1 VVGIHVLHDGVI
13 DKDGVSN
20 LAQPDLYDS
29 YVNMSKQLLS
39 PHSFTNSFMIVTL
52 VDRGYISDEDT
63 SIYNPGLTLL
73 TESEKERLTSAIIAS
88 KKAAVNENQWSEN
101 NKFAFEFLRDKLDP
115 FHTYELGGYLAVLPS
130 LALVVYLG
138 VLAVQQ
144 TARNLYPA
152 AYFGGIAILV
162 LPAIVLIV
170 LGPQ

>member
-1 VVGIHVLHDGVI
+1 MIRVVRSSKRARQGSYGI
-13 DKDGVSN
+13 SR
-20 LAQPDLYDS
+20 Q
-29 YVNMSKQLLS
+29 SKQAASSLS
-39 PHSFTNSFMIVTL
+39 LGSLTLSLIVTL

-115 FHTYELGGYLAVLPS
+115 FHTYELRGYLAVLPT

-138 VLAVQQ
+138 VMAVQQ
-144 TARNLYPA
+144 TARNL
-152 AYFGGIAILV
+152 
-162 LPAIVLIV
+162 
-170 LGPQ
+170 

>member
-1 VVGIHVLHDGVI
+1 VLHHGI
-13 DKDGVSN
+13 ITKH
-20 LAQPDLYDS
+20 
-29 YVNMSKQLLS
+29 SKRGSTGSSDIQRQRTELRSLLLTF
-39 PHSFTNSFMIVTL
+39 PLIVTL

-88 KKAAVNENQWSEN
+88 KKAAINENQWSEN

-162 LPAIVLIV
+162 VPALVLII
-170 LGPQ
+170 LTQ

>member
-1 VVGIHVLHDGVI
+1 ML
-13 DKDGVSN
+13 
-20 LAQPDLYDS
+20 
-29 YVNMSKQLLS
+29 
-39 PHSFTNSFMIVTL
+39 VTL

-73 TESEKERLTSAIIAS
+73 TESEKERLTTAIIAT
-88 KKAAVNENQWSEN
+88 KKAAVNANQWSEN

-115 FHTYELGGYLAVLPS
+115 FHTYELKGYLKILPS
-130 LALVVYLG
+130 FALVVYLA

-152 AYFGGIAILV
+152 AYFGGVAILV
-162 LPAIVLIV
+162 LPAIVLIA

>member
-1 VVGIHVLHDGVI
+1 MIV
-13 DKDGVSN
+13 
-20 LAQPDLYDS
+20 
-29 YVNMSKQLLS
+29 
-39 PHSFTNSFMIVTL
+39 IVTL

-73 TESEKERLTSAIIAS
+73 TESEKERLTAAIIAA
-88 KKAAVNENQWSEN
+88 KKAAVNENQWGDN

-115 FHTYELGGYLAVLPS
+115 FHTYELRGYLGVLPS

-144 TARNLYPA
+144 TARNLYPV

-162 LPAIVLIV
+162 LPAVVLIV

>member
-1 VVGIHVLHDGVI
+1 MALLMRIVWSSKMAH
-13 DKDGVSN
+13 
-20 LAQPDLYDS
+20 PDPYNINRD
-29 YVNMSKQLLS
+29 MSKQLLS
-39 PHSFTNSFMIVTL
+39 LVLHSFTNSVMIVTL

-115 FHTYELGGYLAVLPS
+115 FHTYELRGYLAVLPT